1 MTFLEE
7 LLTSKVSDIDTL
19 GSKNSNHTV
28 KYRQRIRDDIQ
39 RLSEK

>member
-19 GSKNSNHTV
+19 DSENSNHTV
-28 KYRQRIRDDIQ
+28 KYKQRIRDEIQ
-39 RLSEK
+39 RFSEK